1 MEINESKLA
10 FYNFEINNL
19 NFKFRLKMFIGFSGG
34 VFRVLGG
41 VPDFLGVLGCSWKYY
56 MPYFPEMYKL
66 TRHLLSWLLIP
77 SWKNWGLL
85 LWEIVWNW
93 EITAQNRKK
102 SVVMRMKGKEIF
114 KKLRAPI
121 GASSQSK
128 SKCQTI
134 KDMAM
139 TKSQQMRFEFVWKHW
154 SGRRFK
160 QKKAKHAGWGRVWN
174 ATYNSKGNG
183 TYTKLACSHFSRLGP
198 IYMSM
203 FELAESQTLQSLL
216 VHVLS
221 RDPFC

>member
-1 MEINESKLA
+1 M
-10 FYNFEINNL
+10 
-19 NFKFRLKMFIGFSGG
+19 
-34 VFRVLGG
+34 
-41 VPDFLGVLGCSWKYY
+41 
-56 MPYFPEMYKL
+56 
-66 TRHLLSWLLIP
+66 
-77 SWKNWGLL
+77 
-85 LWEIVWNW
+85 
-93 EITAQNRKK
+93 QNGKK

-114 KKLRAPI
+114 KKLQAPI

-128 SKCQTI
+128 SKGQTV

-139 TKSQQMRFEFVWKHW
+139 TKSQQLRFEFVWKHW

-160 QKKAKHAGWGRVWN
+160 QKKAKHAGWGRVCD

-203 FELAESQTLQSLL
+203 FELVESKTLQSCILL

-221 RDPFC
+221 RNPFC